1 MTGGQ
6 VLPVRKI
13 VCPIDFSEPSY
24 AALKTAGELAR
35 HFGAFLDVIHV
46 IPPVPVHSPYPDPP
60 LGISF
65 DVPLYQQE
73 LAVYSEKI
81 IKDVVGKMVSQEIG
95 TLATILTGDPAQEIL
110 AFATRENA
118 GLIIIATHGQTG
130 WRHLISGSVAE
141 KVVRLASC
149 PVLTLRAP
157 HGEKPEK

>member
-1 MTGGQ
+1 
-6 VLPVRKI
+6 VLPLRKI
-13 VCPIDFSEPSY
+13 VCPTDFSEPSFV
-24 AALKTAGELAR
+24 ALKTAGELAR
-35 HFGAFLDVIHV
+35 HFGAYLDVIHV

-60 LGISF
+60 LGVSF

-73 LAVYSEKI
+73 LAIYSEKAL
-81 IKDVVGKMVSQEIG
+81 KDVVGKRVPQEIG

-110 AFATRENA
+110 AFAARENA

-149 PVLTLRAP
+149 PVLTIRAP
-157 HGEKPEK
+157 QGEKPAK